1 MKDLILKMESLKDSK
16 EREKIVGTLR
26 DSVKEQN
33 EKLLEGL
40 EESSSFTEWDL
51 LRHDIKFIKWLK
63 EALAKVKDKETRE
76 ALIEDLDKSIT
87 WRENRL
93 LGKTN
98 EYKLDEYEHYEKNYT
113 TEDLYRAENRWIECF
128 DNLPN
133 KVKGI
138 LEEQEKS
145 EQAVSEAEIQ
155 ENLDALS
162 DLELNGL

>member
-1 MKDLILKMESLKDSK
+1 MKGLIVKLESLKDSK